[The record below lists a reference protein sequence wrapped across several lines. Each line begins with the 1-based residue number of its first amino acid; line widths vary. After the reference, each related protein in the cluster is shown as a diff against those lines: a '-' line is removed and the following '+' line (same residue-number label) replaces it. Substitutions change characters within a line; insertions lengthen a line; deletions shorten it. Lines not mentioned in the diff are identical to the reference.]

1 MIPRRCYGNNR
12 LTSGRHRV
20 QSFIALW
27 FMRHA
32 LGLCVPIGGSMRD
45 FLRDIRTPASW
56 ADYALAVALGAA
68 LAVLLAYGI

>member
-1 MIPRRCYGNNR
+1 MNPRDTFRAIRRAYR
-12 LTSGRHRV
+12 ASLRVKRHE
-20 QSFIALW
+20 
-27 FMRHA
+27 
-32 LGLCVPIGGSMRD
+32 